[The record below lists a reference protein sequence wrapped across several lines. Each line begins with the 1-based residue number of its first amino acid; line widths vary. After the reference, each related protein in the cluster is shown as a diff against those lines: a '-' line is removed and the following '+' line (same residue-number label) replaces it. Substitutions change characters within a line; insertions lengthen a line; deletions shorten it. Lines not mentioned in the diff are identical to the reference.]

1 MLDAE
6 ATDPRDRKSP
16 AEPLEIR
23 FPAGDSEVDQDEEW
37 CEVSYDG
44 TTRRIRFHD
53 YAAVYSVPGLYERI
67 FYDELA
73 CESPQTVCGLL
84 GDELDRANADPT
96 GLRVLDVGA
105 GNGMV
110 GDELAK
116 LGVDSIVG
124 VDIIPE
130 AAEAARRD
138 RPGVYDDYFV
148 VDLTDMPADTRERLE
163 ERRFNCLTSV
173 AALGFGDMP
182 PRAFAEAYNLVA
194 DGGWVA
200 FNIKEDFLGNED
212 GNGTG
217 FASLIRRMLR
227 EEPLDLLGKRRY
239 RHRLSMALEPLHYVA
254 IVARKQRDVPR
265 DWLDE
270 LDE

>member
-6 ATDPRDRKSP
+6 AVDPRDRRSP
-16 AEPLEIR
+16 TEPLEIR
-23 FPAGDSEVDQDEEW
+23 FPAGDGGADQDEEW

-44 TTRRIRFHD
+44 TKRRIRFHD
-53 YAAVYSVPGLYERI
+53 YTAVYSVPGLYERL
-67 FYDELA
+67 FYDELG
-73 CESPQTVCGLL
+73 CESPQTVRGLL
-84 GDELDRANADPT
+84 GDELGRAGADST
-96 GLRVLDVGA
+96 ELRVIDVGA

-110 GDELAK
+110 GEELAK

-124 VDIIPE
+124 VDIILE
-130 AAEAARRD
+130 AAEAAERD

-148 VDLTDMPADTRERLE
+148 VDLTDMPPAVRERLAQ
-163 ERRFNCLTSV
+163 RRFNCLTSV

-182 PRAFAEAYNLVA
+182 PRAFAEAYNFVA
-194 DGGWVA
+194 DGGWIA
-200 FNIKEDFLGNED
+200 FNIKEDFLSNED

-227 EEPLDLLGKRRY
+227 DETLEVLGKRRY
-239 RHRLSMALEPLHYVA
+239 RHRLSMSLEPLHYVA
-254 IVARKQRDVPR
+254 MVARKRSDVPG

-270 LDE
+270 LDG